1 MFPQD
6 HKHLKRIKKLYV
18 KQSRIKEYVNGT
30 RTRKLK
36 RKINKIEMLYKN
48 FDINILETVLTQI
61 NNDIKELSDNIKTTN
76 KKKYQ
81 STIQNVK

>member
-1 MFPQD
+1 
-6 HKHLKRIKKLYV
+6 
-18 KQSRIKEYVNGT
+18 
-30 RTRKLK
+30 
-36 RKINKIEMLYKN
+36 MLYKN